1 MNAIWAFLHEVG
13 FLLWLGGGLAAI
25 VALGGLSR
33 LDPAGLAGVTR
44 VLVALHRWLL
54 GPGVLITTA
63 SGLFLAFGMYR
74 IEGVA
79 EGGLSASGTWV
90 LVMIVSGLLAAILA
104 IVTVLPDASH
114 LARLDP
120 STGDGQLQ
128 RALLH
133 RLRRRTWLMTALAL
147 LAWLGGRLG
156 S

>member
-1 MNAIWAFLHEVG
+1 MTAIWAFLHEVG
-13 FLLWLGGGLAAI
+13 FLLWIGGGLAAI
-25 VALGGLSR
+25 VVLGALSR
-33 LDPAGLAGVTR
+33 LDPAALGGVTR
-44 VLVALHRWLL
+44 VILALQRWLL

-90 LVMIVSGLLAAILA
+90 LVMIASGLLAAIVA
-104 IVTVLPDASH
+104 IVAVLPDASH

-120 STGDGQLQ
+120 AGDGQVQ
-128 RALLH
+128 RALLR
-133 RLRRRTWLMTALAL
+133 RLRRRTWIMTALAM

>member
-1 MNAIWAFLHEVG
+1 MTVIWAFLHEVG
-13 FLLWLGGGLAAI
+13 FLLWLGGGLSAI
-25 VALGGLSR
+25 VVLGALSR
-33 LDPAGLAGVTR
+33 LDTAGLGGVTR
-44 VLVALHRWLL
+44 VVLALHRWLL

-79 EGGLSASGTWV
+79 EGGLSSSGTWV
-90 LVMIVSGLLAAILA
+90 LVMIASGLLAAIIA
-104 IVTVLPDASH
+104 IIAVLPDASH

-120 STGDGQLQ
+120 SAGDAQLQ
-128 RALLH
+128 RALLQ
-133 RLRRRTWLMTALAL
+133 RLRRRTWLMTALAA

>member
-1 MNAIWAFLHEVG
+1 MTVIWAFLHEVG
-13 FLLWLGGGLAAI
+13 FLLWLGGGFSAI
-25 VALGGLSR
+25 VVLGALSR
-33 LDPAGLAGVTR
+33 LDTAGLGGVTR
-44 VLVALHRWLL
+44 VVLALHRWLL

-90 LVMIVSGLLAAILA
+90 LVMITSGLLAAIIA
-104 IVTVLPDASH
+104 IIAVLPDASH

-120 STGDGQLQ
+120 SGDAQLQ
-128 RALLH
+128 RALLQ
-133 RLRRRTWLMTALAL
+133 RLRRRTWLMTALAA

>member
-1 MNAIWAFLHEVG
+1 MTAIWAFLHEVG

-25 VALGGLSR
+25 VSLGALSR
-33 LDPAGLAGVTR
+33 LDPPGLGGVTR
-44 VLVALHRWLL
+44 VIVALHRWLL

-79 EGGLSASGTWV
+79 EGGLSTSGTWV
-90 LVMIVSGLLAAILA
+90 LVMIVSGLLAAIIA
-104 IVTVLPDASH
+104 IVAVLPDASH

-120 STGDGQLQ
+120 SAGDAQIQ
-128 RALLH
+128 RALLQ

>member
-1 MNAIWAFLHEVG
+1 MTAVWAFLHEVG
-13 FLLWLGGGLAAI
+13 FLLWIGGSLAAI
-25 VALGGLSR
+25 VVLGGLSR
-33 LDPAGLAGVTR
+33 LDPPGLDGVTR

-90 LVMIVSGLLAAILA
+90 LVMIVSGLLAAVVA
-104 IVTVLPDASH
+104 IMAVLPDASH

-120 STGDGQLQ
+120 AVDEGRVQ
-128 RALLH
+128 RALLQ